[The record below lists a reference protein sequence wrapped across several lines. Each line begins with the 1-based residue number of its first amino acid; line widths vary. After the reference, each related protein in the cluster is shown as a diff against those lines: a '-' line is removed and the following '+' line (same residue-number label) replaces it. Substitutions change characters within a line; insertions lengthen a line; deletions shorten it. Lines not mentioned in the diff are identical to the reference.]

1 MGELCK
7 QLHTGDWCQ
16 QGKYIQPQEIKEEGQ
31 MGSLPH
37 RKTTVKAK
45 KTVCT
50 KAMKARKNM
59 ES

>member
-1 MGELCK
+1 M
-7 QLHTGDWCQ
+7 QAVTYRVTWCQ
-16 QGKYIQPQEIKEEGQ
+16 QGKYIQPREIEEQGQ

-37 RKTTVKAK
+37 RKTKVKAK
-45 KTVCT
+45 ETVCT

>member
-1 MGELCK
+1 M
-7 QLHTGDWCQ
+7 QAVTYRCQ